1 MKTHSLALS
10 ITVIASIVATG
21 VQAGDGDRLAAAEP
35 QDNGTQSERQ
45 SAQAVKSLAFGRLP
59 DDEWTRT
66 AIGAQR
72 LNSSPELRRP
82 AQGQVQ
88 SDQPKQIKEASKP

>member
-10 ITVIASIVATG
+10 ITIIASIVTTG
-21 VQAGDGDRLAAAEP
+21 VHAGDGDPMAAAEP
-35 QDNGTQSERQ
+35 QDNGMLSERQ
-45 SAQAVKSLAFGRLP
+45 SAQAVKPLAFGRLP

-72 LNSSPELRRP
+72 LNSSPVLQRP
-82 AQGQVQ
+82 AQGQVR
-88 SDQPKQIKEASKP
+88 SDQSKQIKESSNP

>member
-1 MKTHSLALS
+1 MQAHSLALS
-10 ITVIASIVATG
+10 ITIIASIVVTG
-21 VQAGDGDRLAAAEP
+21 VHAGDVDRLAAAGR
-35 QDNGTQSERQ
+35 QDNGAQSDRQ
-45 SAQAVKSLAFGRLP
+45 SAQAVKPLAFGRLP

-72 LNSSPELRRP
+72 LNSSPEFRRP

-88 SDQPKQIKEASKP
+88 SNQPKQIKEASKP